1 VVNPRIWEDA
11 DFMPEVHGAT
21 KRGAHRFAHILLIVI
36 VVFFVTFYLWAR
48 SAELE
53 EVTRGEGS
61 VIPSGQVQ
69 VVQNLEGGIVAAIN
83 IHEGQL
89 VEKGQVMLKIDNVVA
104 ASDLKE
110 SRARWLALSGL
121 TARLE
126 AETTGKDLIPFPKEV
141 SAEAPE
147 IAKRE
152 QELFQS
158 RKAGL
163 DAELDILRRQED
175 QRRQELVELQGRF
188 DKLQGSLQF
197 AEQELEMTAPMV
209 EKGVAPQIDLLRL
222 KRQVNDLKGDAQAT
236 ELSIPRVKSALAEA
250 SRRISERVQRFRS
263 DTLKELNDARATL
276 SVIQANVSAQQDKVT
291 RTDVRSPVRGTV
303 KQLLVNTIGGVIRP
317 GQDLVEIVPIEDT
330 LLIEAKIRP
339 SDVAFLRPGLDATVK
354 VTAYDYSIYGGLPAT
369 LEDISADTITDET
382 PGKGA
387 EKFYRIRLRTKR
399 NFLGTEEHP
408 LPIMSG
414 MTVQTDIL
422 TGKKTVLDYLLKPIL
437 KARQRAMRER

>member
-1 VVNPRIWEDA
+1 MVNPRIWEDA

-330 LLIEAKIRP
+330 LLIGAQER
-339 SDVAFLRPGLDATVK
+339 DRQGHGL
-354 VTAYDYSIYGGLPAT
+354 
-369 LEDISADTITDET
+369 
-382 PGKGA
+382 
-387 EKFYRIRLRTKR
+387 
-399 NFLGTEEHP
+399 
-408 LPIMSG
+408 
-414 MTVQTDIL
+414 
-422 TGKKTVLDYLLKPIL
+422 
-437 KARQRAMRER
+437 

>member
-1 VVNPRIWEDA
+1 VASTRNWEDS
-11 DFMPEVHGAT
+11 DFMPEVYGAT
-21 KRGAHRFAHILLIVI
+21 KRGAHRFAHILLVVI
-36 VVFFVTFYLWAR
+36 VTFFVSFYLWAR
-48 SAELE
+48 QAELE
-53 EVTRGEGS
+53 EVTRGEGQ

-69 VVQNLEGGIVAAIN
+69 VVQNLEGGIVSAIN
-83 IHEGQL
+83 VHEGQL
-89 VEKGQVMLKIDNVVA
+89 VEKGQVLLKIDNVAA

-126 AETTGKDLIPFPKEV
+126 AETQGKDKISFPKEV
-141 SAEAPE
+141 LQEAPE

-163 DAELDILRRQED
+163 QAELDILRRQED
-175 QRRQELVELQGRF
+175 QRRQELVELQGRLQ
-188 DKLQGSLQF
+188 KLQGSSSLAQ
-197 AEQELEMTAPMV
+197 QELDMTTPMV

-222 KRQVNDLKGDAQAT
+222 KRQVNDLKGDVEAT
-236 ELSIPRVKSALAEA
+236 ELSIPRAKSALAEA

-276 SVIQANVSAQQDKVT
+276 SVINANVSAQQDKVT
-291 RTDVRSPVRGTV
+291 RTDVRSPVRGTI

-330 LLIEAKIRP
+330 LLVEAKIRP

-369 LEDISADTITDET
+369 LEDISADTITDE
-382 PGKGA
+382 KG

-399 NFLGTEEHP
+399 NYLGTEEHP
-408 LPIMSG
+408 LPIISG

-437 KARQRAMRER
+437 KARQRALRER

>member
-1 VVNPRIWEDA
+1 MAGKVWEDS
-11 DFMPEVHGAT
+11 DFMPEVYGAT
-21 KRGAHRFAHILLIVI
+21 RRGAHRFTHILLVVI
-36 VVFFVTFYLWAR
+36 IGFFVVFYLWAR
-48 SAELE
+48 QAELE
-53 EVTRGEGS
+53 EVTRGEGQ
-61 VIPSGQVQ
+61 VIPSGQIQ
-69 VVQNLEGGIVAAIN
+69 VVQNLEGGIVAALN
-83 IHEGQL
+83 AHEGQL
-89 VEKGQVMLKIDNVVA
+89 VEKGQVLLKIDNVVA

-126 AETTGKDLIPFPKEV
+126 AETNGKDTINFPKE
-141 SAEAPE
+141 AMTEAPE

-163 DAELDILRRQED
+163 EAELDILRRQED
-175 QRRQELVELQGRF
+175 QRRQELVELEGRL
-188 DKLQGSLQF
+188 DKLQGSYEL
-197 AEQELEMTAPMV
+197 ANQELSMTAPMV
-209 EKGVAPQIDLLRL
+209 EKGVAPQVDLLRL
-222 KRQVNDLKGDAQAT
+222 KRQVNDLKGDVEAT
-236 ELSIPRVKSALAEA
+236 QLAIPRAKSALAEA
-250 SRRISERVQRFRS
+250 GRRVSERVQRFRS
-263 DTLKELNDARATL
+263 DTLKELNDARANL
-276 SVIQANVSAQQDKVT
+276 AIINANVSAQEDKVT
-291 RTDVRSPVRGTV
+291 RTDVRSPVKGTV

-330 LLIEAKIRP
+330 LLIEARIRP

-369 LEDISADTITDET
+369 LEEISADTISDET
-382 PGKGA
+382 PGKQA
-387 EKFYRIRLRTKR
+387 EKFYKIKLRTKR
-399 NFLGTEEHP
+399 NYLGTEEHP
-408 LPIMSG
+408 LPIISG

>member
-1 VVNPRIWEDA
+1 VAKSKVWEDA
-11 DFMPEVHGAT
+11 DFMPEVYGAT
-21 KRGAHRFAHILLIVI
+21 KRGAHRFAHILLFCIVG
-36 VVFFVTFYLWAR
+36 FFAIFYLWAR
-48 SAELE
+48 QAELE
-53 EVTRGEGS
+53 EVTRGEGQ

-69 VVQNLEGGIVAAIN
+69 VVQNLEGGIVAALN

-89 VEKGQVMLKIDNVVA
+89 VEKGQVLLKIDNVA
-104 ASDLKE
+104 AGADLKE

-126 AETTGKDLIPFPKEV
+126 AETQGKDAIAFPKEV
-141 SAEAPE
+141 TAEAPE

-175 QRRQELVELQGRF
+175 QRRQELVELQGRLE
-188 DKLQGSLQF
+188 KLQGSLQL
-197 AEQELEMTAPMV
+197 AQQELDMTAPMV
-209 EKGVAPQIDLLRL
+209 EKGVAPQVDLLRL
-222 KRQVNDLKGDAQAT
+222 KRQVNDLNGDAQAT
-236 ELSIPRVKSALAEA
+236 ELSIPRAKSALAEA
-250 SRRISERVQRFRS
+250 SRRVSERVQRFRS
-263 DTLKELNDARATL
+263 DTLKELNDARANL
-276 SVIQANVSAQQDKVT
+276 SVINANVSAQEDKVT

-330 LLIEAKIRP
+330 LLIEARIKP
-339 SDVAFLRPGLDATVK
+339 ADVAFLRPGLDATVK

-369 LEDISADTITDET
+369 LEDISADTIADDT

-399 NFLGTEEHP
+399 NYLGTEEHP
-408 LPIMSG
+408 LPIISG

-422 TGKKTVLDYLLKPIL
+422 TGKKTVLDYILKPIL

>member
-1 VVNPRIWEDA
+1 VAGKTWEDS
-11 DFMPEVHGAT
+11 DFMPEVYGAT

-36 VVFFVTFYLWAR
+36 ITFFVVFYLWAR
-48 SAELE
+48 QAELE

-69 VVQNLEGGIVAAIN
+69 VVQNLEGGIVAALM

-89 VEKGQVMLKIDNVVA
+89 VEKGQVLLRIDNVVA

-126 AETTGKDLIPFPKEV
+126 AETTGKDSISFAKDVLQET
-141 SAEAPE
+141 PE

-152 QELFQS
+152 QELFLS
-158 RKAGL
+158 LKAGL

-175 QRRQELVELQGRF
+175 QRRQELVELQGRL
-188 DKLQGSLQF
+188 DKLQGSYQL
-197 AEQELEMTAPMV
+197 ANQELEMTAPMV
-209 EKGVAPQIDLLRL
+209 EKGVAPQIELLRL
-222 KRQVNDLKGDAQAT
+222 KRQVNDLKGDVEAT
-236 ELSIPRVKSALAEA
+236 ELAIPRAKSALAEA
-250 SRRISERVQRFRS
+250 GRRVSERVQRFRS
-263 DTLKELNDARATL
+263 DTLKELNDARANL
-276 SVIQANVSAQQDKVT
+276 SVINANVSAQEDKVT
-291 RTDVRSPVRGTV
+291 RTEVRSPVKGTI

-317 GQDLVEIVPIEDT
+317 GQDLVEIVPVEDT
-330 LLIEAKIRP
+330 LLIEARIRP

-369 LEDISADTITDET
+369 LEEISADTITDET
-382 PGKGA
+382 PGKQS
-387 EKFYRIRLRTKR
+387 EKFYKIKLRTKR
-399 NFLGTEEHP
+399 NYLGTEEHP
-408 LPIMSG
+408 LPIISG